1 MAMNYNKLWKL
12 LIDRNMMKKDLIQL
26 AGISTNAM
34 AKMGKGGDVSTQV
47 LRKICIALDCK
58 IEDIVEIIPDE
69 SVFLDISHGMFR
81 KEGVEVCG
89 AKIVTWKQTKKP
101 ATFAVKIQSK
111 TFLLRFI
118 GAAIVELRLSKLLNK
133 QTKGFVRCANPK
145 QNI

>member
-58 IEDIVEIIPDE
+58 IEDIVEISPDE
-69 SVFLDISHGMFR
+69 SVFLDI
-81 KEGVEVCG
+81 
-89 AKIVTWKQTKKP
+89 
-101 ATFAVKIQSK
+101 
-111 TFLLRFI
+111 
-118 GAAIVELRLSKLLNK
+118 
-133 QTKGFVRCANPK
+133 
-145 QNI
+145 